1 MAATLCSKLLT
12 KQGWLPL
19 TQSVRHGSK
28 AVTRHRKPMHF
39 LKQKLMAVTAYIP
52 PKPAAPPGAYPSE
65 TIQVT
70 EESGLALLKKKQLR
84 QVFRD
89 NKMIAVAQNSASTVE
104 DQMILRH
111 RLLKHD
117 IRVMFFPNEVVRSFL
132 SDSIYSNL
140 SPLFIGHTLLL
151 VSKEPKVKE
160 LLRTIRAS
168 PQITILGGCVEESLL
183 SAQGFVSYSKLPSLT
198 VIQGELVSGLTMLTS
213 QTAALLQRQ
222 PTHLSAL
229 LQQYIKQQSGEKETT
244 AAETGEAS

>member
-1 MAATLCSKLLT
+1 M
-12 KQGWLPL
+12 LPL

-70 EESGLALLKKKQLR
+70 EESGLALLQKKQLR
-84 QVFRD
+84 EVFRN
-89 NKMIAVAQNSASTVE
+89 NKMITIAQNSASSAE
-104 DQMILRH
+104 DMMVFKY
-111 RLLKHD
+111 RLHKHD
-117 IRVMFFPNEVVRSFL
+117 ISVKFFPNAVVRSFL
-132 SDSIYSNL
+132 SDSAYYNL
-140 SPLFIGHTLLL
+140 TPLFIGHTVLL

-160 LLRTIRAS
+160 LLRTVRAS
-168 PQITILGGCVEESLL
+168 PQITILGGCVEDRLL
-183 SAQGFVSYSKLPSLT
+183 SAQGLVNYSKLPSMT
-198 VIQGELVSGLTMLTS
+198 VVQGELVSGLNMLTS

-229 LQQYIKQQSGEKETT
+229 LQQYIKQQS
-244 AAETGEAS
+244 AETQGVAPTGETS